1 MTRIVFFYLF
11 IFTQLTFGYL
21 FGACSFKTDY
31 PFTNLIQQ
39 DTLKKNQDLY
49 NGKVWTNKHRRINGD
64 PYLFANYFLPA
75 TVSGNVKTYKN
86 LTIRYDIF
94 SDEITIPVNREEIL
108 QLNKEMV
115 DSFTLSFENQVFKF
129 IQIRDTLSKV
139 EGFKGYI
146 NVVYQ
151 QKSTLFIKYIKVISP
166 DITDQS
172 DGDFLQTRRI
182 FLVKDGIVSPIGS
195 VNDLLKA
202 LKTDKTQVNEF
213 LKKNKLK
220 ISKDKPESFIPLI
233 KYYDNKG
240 L

>member
-1 MTRIVFFYLF
+1 MTKIILLYLF
-11 IFTQLTFGYL
+11 ILTL
-21 FGACSFKTDY
+21 LTCTDLSGAGTFKVDY
-31 PFTNLIQQ
+31 TTSNLPQQ

-49 NGKVWTNKHRRINGD
+49 NGRVWTNKHRRINGD
-64 PYLFANYFLPA
+64 PYFFANYFLPG
-75 TVSGNVKTYKN
+75 TVSANGKTYKN

-115 DSFTLSFENQVFKF
+115 DSFTISFENQVFKF
-129 IQIRDTLSKV
+129 IQIRDTLSRV

-146 NVVYQ
+146 NVVYR

-166 DITDQS
+166 NITDKS

-182 FLVKDGIVSPIGS
+182 YLVKDGFVSLIS
-195 VNDLLKA
+195 SINDLYKA
-202 LKTDKTQVNEF
+202 LKTDKTQVKEV

-220 ISKDKPESFIPLI
+220 ISRDNPESFIPLI
-233 KYYDNKG
+233 RYYDNKG